1 MSRAFVRED
10 DQEEAPIIPPRA
22 ALPPGFANYVTP
34 QGKELLEKER
44 ETLQSE
50 IGHLTA
56 ENEEEHRRELAILR
70 GRLVLLLDRIRT
82 AQVVDLSAQP
92 RDEVRFGAT
101 VTYRVLPGRRTT
113 TFRIVG
119 VDEAGIKEK
128 KIAYV
133 SPVAQ
138 AMTGHREGD
147 KVTFQL
153 GGEQRQLEILRIVY
167 E

>member
-22 ALPPGFANYVTP
+22 ALPSGFLNYVTP
-34 QGKELLEKER
+34 DGKELLEKER
-44 ETLQSE
+44 ESLRSE
-50 IGHLTA
+50 IERLAT
-56 ENEEEHRRELAILR
+56 ENEEEHRRELAVLR
-70 GRLVLLLDRIRT
+70 GRLLLLAERIRT
-82 AQVVDLSAQP
+82 AQVVDSSAQP
-92 RDEVRFGAT
+92 RGEVRFGAT
-101 VTYRVLPGRRTT
+101 VTYRILPGRRTT

-119 VDEAGIKEK
+119 VDEADIKEK

-153 GGEQRQLEILRIVY
+153 GEEHRQLEILRITY